1 MVPRRLDGSG
11 VEAGVERNGT
21 RTEGGMYHT
30 TRPLFAVVVRVFR
43 PRASVPIRASGD
55 RKDGS
60 DPPPTFCRWRGSAN
74 GGVWH
79 PVYRRV
85 YHPPPTAFV
94 GVAPVLMFP
103 CGKAPPPAR
112 GRDDEPQR
120 PARCVTDFSAFS
132 RHRRRKRRV
141 RLDVAGPVPRRSR
154 GGSRPRQHPR
164 TFTAPSSRGTTLSPA
179 WRCSLPGNF
188 SSAHPVSG
196 SPGWASVWGSGPA
209 FPRGRFRLGRT
220 ARRSSA
226 ARYITRSHST
236 RARPRNG

>member
-21 RTEGGMYHT
+21 RTEGGVYHT

-55 RKDGS
+55 GKDGS
-60 DPPPTFCRWRGSAN
+60 DPPLFAAGADRLM
-74 GGVWH
+74 GGCGT
-79 PVYRRV
+79 RCTAGCTT
-85 YHPPPTAFV
+85 PPPAFV
-94 GVAPVLMFP
+94 GVAPVLMSP

-154 GGSRPRQHPR
+154 GGSRPLQHPR

-209 FPRGRFRLGRT
+209 FPRGRFRLRRT

-226 ARYITRSHST
+226 ARYITRSHSP

>member
-85 YHPPPTAFV
+85 YHPPPQ
-94 GVAPVLMFP
+94 P
-103 CGKAPPPAR
+103 
-112 GRDDEPQR
+112 
-120 PARCVTDFSAFS
+120 SW
-132 RHRRRKRRV
+132 
-141 RLDVAGPVPRRSR
+141 
-154 GGSRPRQHPR
+154 GSL
-164 TFTAPSSRGTTLSPA
+164 PSSCFPAGRLPRPHAGGTTS
-179 WRCSLPGNF
+179 RND
-188 SSAHPVSG
+188 
-196 SPGWASVWGSGPA
+196 
-209 FPRGRFRLGRT
+209 
-220 ARRSSA
+220 
-226 ARYITRSHST
+226 
-236 RARPRNG
+236 RPDA